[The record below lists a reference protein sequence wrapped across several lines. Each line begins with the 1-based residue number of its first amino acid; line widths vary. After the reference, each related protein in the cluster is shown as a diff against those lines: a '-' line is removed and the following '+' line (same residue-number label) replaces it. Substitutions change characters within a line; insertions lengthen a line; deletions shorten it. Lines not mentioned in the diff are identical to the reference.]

1 MSILLQQLN
10 AGMAGLVQVARRSL
24 VQIENG
30 HGQGAGTI
38 WQPDGLILT
47 NAHVAGRHGL
57 RVTLPD
63 GQAVPARVLAVD
75 PDSDL
80 AALAVEAHDLPAIAL
95 GDSTLLRP
103 GQWVIAIGHP
113 WGVAGAV
120 TGGVVIGHG
129 ARLPEMPLAAR
140 EWVAVTAHLRPGHS
154 GGPLLDVHGRLVGI
168 NTMMAGPEVGLAVP
182 VHLIKRFLR
191 RAAGVQ

>member
-1 MSILLQQLN
+1 MSTLLQQLN

>member
-1 MSILLQQLN
+1 MSSLLQQLN
-10 AGMAGLVQVARRSL
+10 AGFAGLVESARRSL

-30 HGQGAGTI
+30 HGHGAGTI

-63 GQAVPARVLAVD
+63 GQTLPARVLAVD
-75 PDSDL
+75 SGSDL
-80 AALAVEAHDLPAIAL
+80 AALAVDAHGLPGIAL
-95 GDSTLLRP
+95 GDSTQLQP
-103 GQWVIAIGHP
+103 GQWVVAIGHP
-113 WGVAGAV
+113 WGVAGAA

-129 ARLPEMPLAAR
+129 APMPEMPLAAR
-140 EWVAVTAHLRPGHS
+140 EWVAVSAHLRPGHS

-191 RAAGVQ
+191 RAAGIP